1 MQGNHAFTGVQTL
14 RFVAAMLVVL
24 THATGMVSQRILHME
39 GDHFW
44 VPGMAGVDLFFV
56 ISGFVMAVSSRS
68 LIGRPS
74 AWKTF
79 IIRRIIRI
87 VPLYWIATTL
97 KVGLVLALPA
107 LALNTP
113 ISTWAVIASYLFIP
127 TFDNTGNF
135 IFPVLKVGWTLN
147 YEMLFYIL
155 FALALFLR
163 QPAVWFT
170 GFAFILFTLINLSAG
185 PDLPYAYS
193 FLNPIMLEFVMGMLV
208 AEFCKRGYTINPVI
222 GAVAVI
228 ISFAIMFSADDLSM
242 WWRWAYW
249 GLPAMVIVTVVTL
262 LEPLL
267 RNYIPKILT
276 TLGDSSYS
284 LYLFHTFT
292 VPLLGTVFIKLHLA
306 DPVIAVI
313 ASMVISPII
322 GLIIYKILELPMTEG
337 LKRRFQTRSSA

>member
-1 MQGNHAFTGVQTL
+1 MQSPPTYTGVQAI
-14 RFVAAMLVVL
+14 RFIAAMLVVF
-24 THATGMVSQRILHME
+24 THATGMVNQRILHME

-56 ISGFVMAVSSRS
+56 VSGFVMAVSSRS
-68 LIGRPS
+68 LIGRAS

-97 KVGLVLALPA
+97 KVVLVLALPA

-113 ISTWAVIASYLFIP
+113 ISTWSVIATYLFIP
-127 TFDNTGNF
+127 TFDNAGNF
-135 IFPVLKVGWTLN
+135 IFPVLKVGWSLN
-147 YEMLFYIL
+147 YEMLFYVL

-170 GFAFILFTLINLSAG
+170 GVAFILFTLINISAG
-185 PDLPYAYS
+185 PNFPYAYI

-208 AEFCKRGYTINPVI
+208 AEFCKRGYTINPI
-222 GAVAVI
+222 FGAVAVI
-228 ISFAIMFSADDLSM
+228 VSFAIMFSADDLSM
-242 WWRWAYW
+242 WWRWVYW
-249 GLPAMVIVTVVTL
+249 GIPAMVIVTVVII

-292 VPLLGTVFIKLHLA
+292 VPLLGTIFIKLHLT

-313 ASMVISPII
+313 ASMIISPII
-322 GLIIYKILELPMTEG
+322 GLIIYKNLELPMTQW
-337 LKRRFQTRSSA
+337 LKHRFPTRSAA